1 MLQNMKVKRQLI
13 ILVMVMTMN
22 LSNALAT
29 DDPGDPSANDPAVPV
44 DGGISLLLAA
54 GAGLAAK
61 KLLAQRRQVKYP
73 PDSGE

>member
-1 MLQNMKVKRQLI
+1 MKVKRQLI

-22 LSNALAT
+22 LGNALAT
-29 DDPGDPSANDPAVPV
+29 DDPDDPSPTDPAVPV

-54 GAGLAAK
+54 GAGLAVK
-61 KLLAQRRQVKYP
+61 KLLALRRQVKYP